1 MSAAVP
7 PARAL
12 DSTLSSCVPSRAQR
26 ALLLPLGSD
35 LAAATAAAAAAAA
48 GAGAADGAGA
58 GGAAG
63 AACFGAVGV
72 AAATGGAATTAGL
85 AGAAGAAGATAA
97 AGAGAVEGAAAGA
110 GAGAAL
116 TGAAAAA
123 GAAGAAGL
131 GAGVAGVT
139 MTAPDFMSCF
149 CSTLLSQGRSW
160 YTLPHRYSAWAC
172 SPVSARTAHRAV
184 RVRCFMGKSGASP
197 EAADAN
203 ATRPARTAGSPC
215 PAGWTA

>member
-63 AACFGAVGV
+63 AACFGAGGV

-97 AGAGAVEGAAAGA
+97 AGAGAVEGAAA

>member
-48 GAGAADGAGA
+48 GAADGAGA

-63 AACFGAVGV
+63 AACFGAGGV

-97 AGAGAVEGAAAGA
+97 AGAGAVEGAAA

>member
-97 AGAGAVEGAAAGA
+97 AGAGAVEGAAA

>member
-35 LAAATAAAAAAAA
+35 LAAATAAAAAAA
-48 GAGAADGAGA
+48 AGAADGAGA

-97 AGAGAVEGAAAGA
+97 AGAGAVEGAAA